1 MLQKSFFIPFIYNA
15 FLPETCIGIYNRS
28 LLYQVS
34 FGEKMYSKKGKHSEP
49 LDKKLEGALISQLI
63 TEQNVNEQ
71 VYEEA
76 MLCVFCCGLLGL
88 KILSYSAQTQVVL
101 LAGPGG

>member
-1 MLQKSFFIPFIYNA
+1 
-15 FLPETCIGIYNRS
+15 
-28 LLYQVS
+28 
-34 FGEKMYSKKGKHSEP
+34 MYSKKGKHSEP

-76 MLCVFCCGLLGL
+76 MSCVFCRGLLGL
-88 KILSYSAQTQVVL
+88 KILNYSAQTQVGASGWAWRLNLDCSV
-101 LAGPGG
+101 